1 VVVMARGALEPLVV
15 LLALAALAAVAAGGD
30 IRLQDDDAPK
40 IPGCS
45 NDFVL
50 VRGASCWWSDDSKGL
65 GGP

>member
-1 VVVMARGALEPLVV
+1 MARGALEPLVV
-15 LLALAALAAVAAGGD
+15 LLALAAVATGGD

-50 VRGASCWWSDDSKGL
+50 VRAASCLSVS
-65 GGP
+65 PRARRS